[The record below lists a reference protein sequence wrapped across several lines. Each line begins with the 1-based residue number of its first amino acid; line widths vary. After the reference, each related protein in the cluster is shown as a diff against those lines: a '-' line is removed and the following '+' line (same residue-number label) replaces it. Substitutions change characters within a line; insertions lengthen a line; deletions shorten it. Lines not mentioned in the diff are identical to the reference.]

1 MQSETPE
8 PRPGL
13 REHVQDRMSALIA
26 TLIGGAVAMGVNA
39 PLTSPDDLIANA
51 GSVAVVS
58 IIAAFIAGMVWA
70 RIPGDIHGRTR
81 TFNIVITVVLLLAV
95 GAAAAVEYIGDI
107 SNTIRYMVPLAAI
120 VSIFTSVL
128 TPIIERWKERTS
140 VIMVAIA
147 LPLVM
152 LAVGYWLTLNE
163 FGFTEAPSL
172 SLPPPPKSS

>member
-1 MQSETPE
+1 MENETLE

-13 REHVQDRMSALIA
+13 REHVQDRMPAFIA

-58 IIAAFIAGMVWA
+58 IFAAFIAGMVGA
-70 RIPGDIHGRTR
+70 RISGEIHNRSR
-81 TFNIVITVVLLLAV
+81 TFNIVITVVLLLVV
-95 GAAAAVEYIGDI
+95 GAAAAIEYAGDI
-107 SNTIRYMVPLAAI
+107 SNAIRYMIPLAAI
-120 VSIFTSVL
+120 VTIFSSIL
-128 TPIIERWKERTS
+128 TPIIERWKEHTG
-140 VIMVAIA
+140 VIAVAIV

-152 LAVGYWLTLNE
+152 LAIGYWLTLNE
-163 FGFTEAPSL
+163 FGFTEAPNL

>member
-1 MQSETPE
+1 MESETSE
-8 PRPGL
+8 PRTGL
-13 REHVQDRMSALIA
+13 REHVQDRMPALIA
-26 TLIGGAVAMGVNA
+26 TFIGGAVAMGVNA

-51 GSVAVVS
+51 SSVAIVS

-70 RIPGDIHGRTR
+70 RIPGDIQGRTR

-95 GAAAAVEYIGDI
+95 GAAAAIEYIGDI

-128 TPIIERWKERTS
+128 TPIIERWKKSTS
-140 VIMVAIA
+140 VIVVAIA
-147 LPLVM
+147 LPLAM
-152 LAVGYWLTLNE
+152 LAIGYWLTSNE

-172 SLPPPPKSS
+172 SLPPPPASN